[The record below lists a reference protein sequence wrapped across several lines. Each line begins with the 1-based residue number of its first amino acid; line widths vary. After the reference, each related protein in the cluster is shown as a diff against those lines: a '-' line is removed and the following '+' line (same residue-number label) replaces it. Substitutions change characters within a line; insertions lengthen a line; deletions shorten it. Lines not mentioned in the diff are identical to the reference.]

1 MIIILTCI
9 IMLATGIVM
18 RKLGNKIASVDFS
31 LASEGIGVILILFG
45 IVGIVAIAISL
56 PLIHSSIKS
65 EILQF
70 EETRATYEW
79 ARAKGVDME
88 IAAVQLNI
96 ADYNRWLTNQQYWKN
111 TIVGIFIPDKV
122 MELKPIK

>member
-1 MIIILTCI
+1 
-9 IMLATGIVM
+9 MLAAGIVM

-79 ARAKGVDME
+79 AHAKDVDME

-96 ADYNRWLTNQQYWKN
+96 AEYNRWLTNQQYWKN